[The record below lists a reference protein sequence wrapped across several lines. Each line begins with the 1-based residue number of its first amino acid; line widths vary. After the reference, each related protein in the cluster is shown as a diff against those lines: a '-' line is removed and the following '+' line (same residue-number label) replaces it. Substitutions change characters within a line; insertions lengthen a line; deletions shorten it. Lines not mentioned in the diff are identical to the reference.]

1 MCFSAVMQIETYL
14 DYETVVA
21 NQHQP
26 LHFAMRLTA
35 DETDAQRER
44 PLAFCAVID
53 RSGSMAGQPLAEARN
68 ALKVAVKNLRA
79 TDLFALVCFDDQAR
93 MLHPLQP
100 VTDKA
105 GMIQLIDQIEPGG
118 STNLTA
124 GWMLGRDALKASDP
138 GVTRRLLLLSDGGL
152 NQGITEP
159 SQVSQIVAGGLELD
173 RVRTSCLGFGDD
185 YNEDLLIEL
194 ARCTNGQQ
202 YDVASAEQLPAIFET
217 ELDGLQKI
225 SAQNVRLRIKPLDFC
240 EKLAALGD
248 LPSVSLPDGRVE
260 YMVGDL
266 VSGEEQILCFAMEA
280 LPMPCIDGEPVA
292 TFEGEELLELELLY
306 DEITSSEVAPKS
318 FTQVIRIQA
327 TQDPSEVV
335 ANGDVISWV
344 ALQRTGQTLNDA
356 TRFMDRGDADGAI
369 QMIQESIRCLEALG
383 GPEAV
388 AEAVEPLRRL
398 EEQISQGAFGA
409 RARKMASYRAR
420 SYKRMKSREMWSL
433 DEAAPSFKESLKP
446 KEEKKGPGDKE

>member
-202 YDVASAEQLPAIFET
+202 YDVA
-217 ELDGLQKI
+217 
-225 SAQNVRLRIKPLDFC
+225 
-240 EKLAALGD
+240 
-248 LPSVSLPDGRVE
+248 SVSLPDGRVE